1 MLNVN
6 PDTVCFLLSR
16 ARVFHSKEDVVLP
29 DEPDNSTDNWA
40 MQMLADHAGDYLFDE
55 FKATMKDLEPDQQQE
70 VIALMW
76 LGRGE
81 FSSEEWTAAV
91 REARDNWTENTAE
104 YLIAHPMVAEH
115 LLEGLNM
122 LGYSCEE

>member
-16 ARVFHSKEDVVLP
+16 ARVFHSREDVVLP
-29 DEPDNSTDNWA
+29 DEPDSSADNWA
-40 MQMLADHAGDYLFDE
+40 LQMLADHAGDFTLDE

-81 FSSEEWTAAV
+81 FTSEEWNAAV
-91 REARDNWTENTAE
+91 QEARENWTENTAE
-104 YLIAHPMVAEH
+104 YLIAHPMVADH

>member
-1 MLNVN
+1 
-6 PDTVCFLLSR
+6 
-16 ARVFHSKEDVVLP
+16 VFHSREDVVLP
-29 DEPDNSTDNWA
+29 DEPDNSADDWA
-40 MQMLADHAGDYLFDE
+40 LQMLADHAGNFVFDE
-55 FKATMKDLEPDQQQE
+55 FKATVNDLDPDQQQE

-81 FSSEEWTAAV
+81 YSTEEWNAAV
-91 REARDNWTENTAE
+91 QTARENWTENSAE
-104 YLIAHPMVAEH
+104 YLIAHPMVADH